1 MYVQII
7 NVIYIST
14 DSTTEEYGT
23 KIGQLAVP
31 TSKFAKLN
39 GIMIPSMHGVTQSSK
54 CQIISHSH

>member
-14 DSTTEEYGT
+14 DSTKEYGT

-39 GIMIPSMHGVTQSSK
+39 GIIIPSMHGVTQSSK
-54 CQIISHSH
+54 CQIISHPH